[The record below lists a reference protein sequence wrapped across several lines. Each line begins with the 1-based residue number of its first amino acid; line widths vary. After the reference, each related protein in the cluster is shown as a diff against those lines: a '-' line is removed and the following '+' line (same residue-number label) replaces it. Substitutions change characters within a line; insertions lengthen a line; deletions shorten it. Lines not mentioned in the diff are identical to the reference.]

1 MELRTVDPRVLRT
14 NPANPRR
21 TFASPEADAM
31 LAASIDPDTPR
42 RQVNNPAARE
52 VADCRLASAVHA
64 EGRYAGDGSRR
75 AGEYDGGAIAQQRE
89 RLLHREQRAFD
100 VGGEGAVEIVFGYL
114 LERRELFAA
123 RIGEEDV
130 DDARSLPPALAANVW
145 KKGQSGNPKGKQAE
159 YYEMQRI
166 AREASPAA
174 AKRLV
179 EMAYL
184 DAIDEDGNLA
194 PLPINADRRIVSW
207 AVDKLME
214 RAWGKPKEY
223 DPLTEKD
230 PNKPKFDPRLLS
242 PQQLDI
248 VEYALKLMVQATRAP
263 GEATVIEQPAADD
276 VGSCPRAWCKSGYP
290 AP

>member
-1 MELRTVDPRVLRT
+1 MTDLSSRDYSS
-14 NPANPRR
+14 NPA
-21 TFASPEADAM
+21 
-31 LAASIDPDTPR
+31 L
-42 RQVNNPAARE
+42 
-52 VADCRLASAVHA
+52 
-64 EGRYAGDGSRR
+64 R
-75 AGEYDGGAIAQQRE
+75 AP
-89 RLLHREQRAFD
+89 
-100 VGGEGAVEIVFGYL
+100 
-114 LERRELFAA
+114 
-123 RIGEEDV
+123 
-130 DDARSLPPALAANVW
+130 LPPEMRAKMW
-145 KKGQSGNPKGKQAE
+145 QKGQSGNPGGKRPE
-159 YYEMQRI
+159 YFEMQRI

-263 GEATVIEQPAADD
+263 GEATVIEQPAADQAEEPSVTEGEDYED
-276 VGSCPRAWCKSGYP
+276 VQVSE
-290 AP
+290 